1 MKQYLNLL
9 RDIMQHG
16 VMKEPARE
24 GMPRTKEVFG
34 RMMKFD
40 LRKGFPLLTTKK
52 MYFKGIVTELLWFL
66 KGDTNI
72 KYLVENGCNIWTP
85 DAYKYYKRLCGIE
98 NVEPLS
104 QEDFINK
111 IKEAPKKHEIE
122 APFTNRPWYRYGD
135 CGQIYGYQW
144 RHFNGNWDQ
153 ITEVIKNIKE
163 NPDSR
168 YHVVTAWNPISFAN
182 TLVFNNQAALPAC
195 HMLFQFC
202 VQDGVLHLSM
212 TQRSA
217 DVFLGVPFNIAS
229 YALLLHIIAKECD
242 LIPGEFTW
250 FGNSV
255 HIYENH
261 FDAVDEQCYREPGKL
276 PIIEFK
282 KKPIEEYEVSDFI
295 LKNYNPQP
303 AIKAPLS
310 VGV

>member
-1 MKQYLNLL
+1 MKQYLDLL
-9 RDIMQHG
+9 QDVITNG
-16 VMKEPARE
+16 VWKEPARE

-40 LRKGFPLLTTKK
+40 LCKGFPLLTTKK
-52 MYFKGIVTELLWFL
+52 MFFTGIVTELLWFL
-66 KGDTNI
+66 HGSTNI
-72 KYLVENGCNIWTP
+72 KYLIENECNIWTP
-85 DAYKYYKRLCGIE
+85 DAYKYYCRICKAE
-98 NVEPLS
+98 NVEPIS
-104 QEDFINK
+104 KEEFINK
-111 IKEAPKKHEIE
+111 IKSPKDVISIE
-122 APFTNRPWYRYGD
+122 TPFEDRPFYKYGD

-144 RHFNGNWDQ
+144 RNFNGHFDQ
-153 ITEVIKNIKE
+153 IKEVINNIKQ

-168 YHVVTAWNPISFAN
+168 YHIVTAWNPVSFSSHPHFA
-182 TLVFNNQAALPAC
+182 NQAALPAC

-217 DVFLGVPFNIAS
+217 DTFLGVPFNIAS
-229 YALLLHIIAKECD
+229 YALLLHIIAAECG
-242 LIPGEFTW
+242 LQAGEFTW

-261 FDAVDEQCYREPGKL
+261 FDAVKEQLSRDPYKL
-276 PIIEFK
+276 PELLFVR
-282 KKPIEEYEVSDFI
+282 KPLDEYEIADFV
-295 LKNYNPQP
+295 LKNYVHHP